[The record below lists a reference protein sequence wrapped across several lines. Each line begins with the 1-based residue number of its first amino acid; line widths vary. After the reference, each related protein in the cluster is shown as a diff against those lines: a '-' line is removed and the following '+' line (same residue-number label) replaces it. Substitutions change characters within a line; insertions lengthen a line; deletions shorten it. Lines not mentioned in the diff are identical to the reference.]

1 MNARVLL
8 DVKEVDAW
16 YGPVQA
22 LKGVSLQVRAGEIVT
37 LIGANGAGKSTLL
50 MSVFGQPRVRRGS
63 VHFDGQDIT
72 HMDSWKIAHL
82 GLAQV
87 PEGRRIF
94 PAMSVEENLVMGTV
108 PIGLQHADEDREMMF
123 TLFPRLRERRN
134 QRAGTMSGGE
144 QQMLAIA
151 RALMG
156 RPKMIMLDEPS
167 LGLAPLIIADV
178 FRAMKQI
185 AAQGST
191 IFLVE
196 QNANQALALA
206 HRGYVL
212 VNGCIKMHGSG
223 RELLEDPEVRQAYLG
238 GHLNGK

>member
-1 MNARVLL
+1 MLEIDGIDVSYGAIQVLH
-8 DVKEVDAW
+8 DVS
-16 YGPVQA
+16 VQ
-22 LKGVSLQVRAGEIVT
+22 VHAGEIVT

-50 MSVFGQPRVRRGS
+50 MSLYGTPGVRAGRIC
-63 VHFDGQDIT
+63 FDGEDIT
-72 HMDSWKIAHL
+72 HVAPHSIAKR

-94 PAMSVEENLVMGTV
+94 PAMTVEENLLIGTV
-108 PIGLQHADEDREMMF
+108 AIGPAHADEDRQAMF
-123 TLFPRLRERRN
+123 SLFPRLKERRN

-151 RALMG
+151 RALMS
-156 RPKMIMLDEPS
+156 RPKMILLDEPS
-167 LGLAPLIIADV
+167 LGLAPKMIANV
-178 FRAMKQI
+178 FAALRQI
-185 AAQGST
+185 AKAGKT

-212 VNGCIKMHGSG
+212 VNGRVRMEGSG
-223 RELLEDPEVRQAYLG
+223 AELLANEEVKKVYLG
-238 GHLNGK
+238 GH

>member
-1 MNARVLL
+1 MSPRKPLL
-8 DVKEVDAW
+8 QVDSVDAW

-22 LKGVSLQVRAGEIVT
+22 LRNVSLHVNEGEIVA

-50 MSVFGQPRVRRGS
+50 MTVFGQPPAKKGRIR
-63 VHFDGQDIT
+63 FAGQDIT
-72 HMDSWKIAHL
+72 QVPSHDIARL

-94 PAMSVEENLVMGTV
+94 QSMTVEENLVMGAT
-108 PIGLQHADEDREMMF
+108 PIGMKHTEQDMAEMYS
-123 TLFPRLRERRN
+123 LFPRLGERRQ

-156 RPKMIMLDEPS
+156 RPRMILLDEPS
-167 LGLAPLIIADV
+167 LGLAPLVIVDV
-178 FRAMKQI
+178 FRALERI
-185 AAQGST
+185 ASKGCT

-206 HRGYVL
+206 DRGYVL
-212 VNGCIKMHGSG
+212 VNGTVRMEGSG
-223 RELLEDPEVRQAYLG
+223 HELLVNPEVRQAYLG
-238 GHLNGK
+238 GH

>member
-1 MNARVLL
+1 MSPLL
-8 DVKEVDAW
+8 LEVSDVDAW

-22 LKGVSLQVRAGEIVT
+22 LRGVSVEVREGEIVT

-50 MSVFGQPRVRRGS
+50 LTIFGQPHARQGS
-63 VHFDGQDIT
+63 IRFAGQDIT
-72 HMDSWKIAHL
+72 HMPSHKIAHL

-94 PAMSVEENLVMGTV
+94 QAMTVDENLTMGTV
-108 PIGLQHADEDREMMF
+108 PIGLKHADEDRAEMF
-123 TLFPRLRERRN
+123 NLFPRLKERRN

-156 RPKMIMLDEPS
+156 RPKMILLDEPS
-167 LGLAPLIIADV
+167 LGLAPLIIAQV
-178 FRAMKQI
+178 FQALKQI
-185 AAQGST
+185 AAGGRT

-206 HRGYVL
+206 HRGYVM
-212 VNGCIKMHGSG
+212 VNGVIKMQGTG
-223 RELLEDPEVRQAYLG
+223 VELLNSPEVRQAYLG
-238 GHLNGK
+238 GH

>member
-1 MNARVLL
+1 
-8 DVKEVDAW
+8 
-16 YGPVQA
+16 
-22 LKGVSLQVRAGEIVT
+22 
-37 LIGANGAGKSTLL
+37 
-50 MSVFGQPRVRRGS
+50 MSIFGQPRVRRGS
-63 VHFDGQDIT
+63 IHFAGEDIT
-72 HMDSWKIAHL
+72 QVAPHEVAKR

-94 PAMSVEENLVMGTV
+94 PAMTVDENLLMGTV
-108 PIGLQHADEDREMMF
+108 PVGMAHVESDRQAMF
-123 TLFPRLRERRN
+123 DLFPRLKERRN

-156 RPKMIMLDEPS
+156 RPKMIVLDEPS
-167 LGLAPLIIADV
+167 LGLAPKVIASV
-178 FRAMKQI
+178 FDALKQI
-185 AAQGST
+185 ARSGKT

-212 VNGCIKMHGSG
+212 VNGAVRMQGSG
-223 RELLEDPEVRQAYLG
+223 AELLANPEVRQAYLG
-238 GHLNGK
+238 GH